1 MKLVKI
7 LSDSVQIRTNLSEF
21 KDIRINDL
29 LMVSDRTASLVTM
42 VTGLVDTDAEERI
55 GEQDFLGEITGIK
68 SIDCSIIG
76 SIKDGRFVKAIDT
89 YPTTCV
95 EISRITSMEFSN
107 MITPDAS
114 ACFEI
119 GKYAA
124 YDCPAYVNGNKFFQR
139 HACIVGNTG
148 SGKSE
153 TVAKILEETAKLPGA
168 NIVVFDIHGEYSKL
182 SYASNVQIG
191 QNFPFPIWL
200 FGFNDIVTN
209 ILKIRE
215 ESATTVMTALRKAYY
230 SVCPNGKENKPVYFD
245 YKALI
250 TELEEMDSQIAWT
263 GEFYKTGD
271 KSGQPKTTKGE
282 YNGKLTS
289 TVNLLKDR
297 MADSRYS
304 FLFGDEKQPYLYEVV
319 EAILGTEKPIK
330 NIDLSGVPHDV
341 SLMIIGVLTRLIF
354 AVQREQDMDHIR
366 PVVVVCDEAH
376 VYIPDNFQLSASQR
390 RMVEVFEDIAKEGR
404 KFGIT
409 LFPAT
414 QRPSELNKTIIAQCA
429 NIIVGKLN
437 NENDK
442 TLIKGMLPDGNEKI
456 IDSVTMFNPGEVL
469 IVGDAVPIP
478 LKIKVKLARER
489 PVSRTIDFWDVW
501 RRDGFWDIMEP
512 VDKYLQIMQPGKEVR
527 ADADHI

>member
-1 MKLVKI
+1 
-7 LSDSVQIRTNLSEF
+7 
-21 KDIRINDL
+21 
-29 LMVSDRTASLVTM
+29 
-42 VTGLVDTDAEERI
+42 
-55 GEQDFLGEITGIK
+55 
-68 SIDCSIIG
+68 
-76 SIKDGRFVKAIDT
+76 
-89 YPTTCV
+89 
-95 EISRITSMEFSN
+95 
-107 MITPDAS
+107 
-114 ACFEI
+114 
-119 GKYAA
+119 
-124 YDCPAYVNGNKFFQR
+124 
-139 HACIVGNTG
+139 
-148 SGKSE
+148 
-153 TVAKILEETAKLPGA
+153 
-168 NIVVFDIHGEYSKL
+168 
-182 SYASNVQIG
+182 
-191 QNFPFPIWL
+191 
-200 FGFNDIVTN
+200 
-209 ILKIRE
+209 
-215 ESATTVMTALRKAYY
+215 
-230 SVCPNGKENKPVYFD
+230 
-245 YKALI
+245 
-250 TELEEMDSQIAWT
+250 MDSQIAWT

-319 EAILGTEKPIK
+319 EAVLGAEKPIK

-341 SLMIIGVLTRLIF
+341 ALPIIGVLTRLIF

-489 PVSRTIDFWDVW
+489 PVSRTVDFWDVW
-501 RRDGFWDIMEP
+501 RRDGFWDIMEL
-512 VDKYLQIMQPGKEVR
+512 VDKYLQIMQPGKEVEVY
-527 ADADHI
+527 ADHV